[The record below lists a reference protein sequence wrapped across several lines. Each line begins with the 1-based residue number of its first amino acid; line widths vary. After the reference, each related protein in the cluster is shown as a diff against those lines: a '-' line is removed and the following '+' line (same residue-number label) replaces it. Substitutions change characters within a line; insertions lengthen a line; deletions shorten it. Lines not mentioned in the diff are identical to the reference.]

1 MENWNGAGEEKLDV
15 EVGELSDDDERK
27 QKEENNLQILSEAAF
42 LENRRTMQRKMY
54 EKGFETPLS
63 VWDDV
68 QDRLVSTDRTF
79 PAGTCNVPLKDCGLF
94 VTEHEMQCLE
104 GTRDID
110 MWSYGYEVPQRSSH
124 SLQEFLEVMGYSADN
139 GEHWSAA
146 GGTDGDL
153 STLTSVRVYYARNFP
168 MREYRIFH
176 NRWRLYI
183 SQREMN
189 QYRRYIE
196 GKLEVDRA
204 AQEARKQTAEGHDEE
219 AKKRKGRSSSPSP
232 IRASTSP
239 SHSRGPS
246 PTTSP
251 GSSPNSSP
259 SRGRGGLHTSFG
271 SATTHTVVSSTDPKI
286 RFIKTPLNL
295 EDIKQH
301 RTWKQTDTNGKFSL
315 EQVTPNSHYQITM
328 QFKAANLIPK
338 DAKAADT
345 WMKWDFSKFYHEL
358 LGCLQ
363 NTTSFGKAVALKY
376 VKRDLDNVRCCL
388 DVKDFADLKP
398 SSHLRRLSCVHYS
411 M

>member
-146 GGTDGDL
+146 
-153 STLTSVRVYYARNFP
+153 
-168 MREYRIFH
+168 
-176 NRWRLYI
+176 
-183 SQREMN
+183 
-189 QYRRYIE
+189 
-196 GKLEVDRA
+196 
-204 AQEARKQTAEGHDEE
+204 
-219 AKKRKGRSSSPSP
+219 
-232 IRASTSP
+232 
-239 SHSRGPS
+239 
-246 PTTSP
+246 
-251 GSSPNSSP
+251 
-259 SRGRGGLHTSFG
+259 
-271 SATTHTVVSSTDPKI
+271 
-286 RFIKTPLNL
+286 
-295 EDIKQH
+295 
-301 RTWKQTDTNGKFSL
+301 
-315 EQVTPNSHYQITM
+315 
-328 QFKAANLIPK
+328 
-338 DAKAADT
+338 
-345 WMKWDFSKFYHEL
+345 
-358 LGCLQ
+358 
-363 NTTSFGKAVALKY
+363 
-376 VKRDLDNVRCCL
+376 
-388 DVKDFADLKP
+388 
-398 SSHLRRLSCVHYS
+398 
-411 M
+411 